1 MYKLV
6 KQKDYNMSNYA
17 TLTESINNAT
27 FDSDNWNADGS
38 INWSFVD
45 ADAFD
50 ECNKLFDG
58 TAAFYEAFDEIVTA
72 LRIQMREEAESEA
85 RFEMVTS

>member
-1 MYKLV
+1 
-6 KQKDYNMSNYA
+6 MSNYA
-17 TLTESINNAT
+17 TLTESINTAT

-72 LRIQMREEAESEA
+72 IRNEMREEADSEA
-85 RFEMVTS
+85 RFEIATS

>member
-1 MYKLV
+1 ML
-6 KQKDYNMSNYA
+6 NYA
-17 TLTESINNAT
+17 TLQDSITTAT

-45 ADAFD
+45 ADAYADCFGMYANTD
-50 ECNKLFDG
+50 
-58 TAAFYEAFDEIVTA
+58 TFYSDFNEIVNVIIA
-72 LRIQMREEAESEA
+72 EMREEAEAEA

>member
-1 MYKLV
+1 
-6 KQKDYNMSNYA
+6 MSNYA
-17 TLTESINNAT
+17 TLQDSITTAT

-50 ECNKLFDG
+50 ECNRLFDG
-58 TAAFYEAFDEIVTA
+58 TKAFYQAFDEIVNVIIA
-72 LRIQMREEAESEA
+72 EMREEAESEA